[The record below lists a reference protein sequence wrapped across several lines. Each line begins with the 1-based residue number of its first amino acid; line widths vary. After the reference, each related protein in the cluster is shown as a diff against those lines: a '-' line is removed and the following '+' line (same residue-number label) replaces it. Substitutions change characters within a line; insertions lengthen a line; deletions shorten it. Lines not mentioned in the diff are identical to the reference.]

1 MKRFVLD
8 VQEIWLSNLEH
19 LREHQPDKMFTT
31 SASIATPN
39 KNKGFSGGSNNNEEE
54 DEVEEQ
60 NFARGE
66 GIGYRRDVKE
76 IKAYSSQIQSVSQKR
91 IFTKAYHTAKLPSIN
106 VMLDYIPD
114 PTPFIEETKPVIPL
128 IESLLSS
135 VSYIPRRPET
145 SPTRHISNQ
154 ALPFVPIDSP
164 ACLKGSIAFHIDR
177 LIPSNDFARITDEAW
192 WRFTLTNSETL
203 KTRIFIATEAA
214 VATFS
219 AQIISSYN
227 EFQQQE
233 NIQPQ
238 YQQIYDTASLPSL
251 PPAITANGIAELEPG
266 YAPIPFIDG
275 SLAWQGRMKV
285 FSFVERNFLK
295 FVITADLLP
304 LPSSS
309 DVQPTSLHFFTSP
322 LEIHYLLHELHPNI
336 PIIDEEW
343 WLSDLAQRASDVW
356 TPLLAFLRLETS
368 PTNPLLTS
376 ITFQSSKPP
385 TGYSE
390 CLHHLQTLSCV
401 SELLS
406 TINLHPLPTNP
417 VPTLT
422 ISIPNSFKEINNN
435 AGVRAQ
441 LKLQEVDGS
450 NYFQQI
456 LHYYSRKPASTQPEQ
471 RRYLTEEEV
480 AEMAI
485 AKENIEEGEN
495 EDEDDGDEEF
505 EEESKENW
513 RGEIPSIPSFT
524 SWQEEGKYFFHR
536 GMWETALE
544 IGPNLSFVSNALNQ
558 KYLEVPGG
566 SELGRYGLAF
576 FQDHLFP
583 HLPRTQVAGN
593 YFRDYQNSSTNTIFV
608 NLSLAI
614 DVAKLF
620 PCQLAW
626 EAFPQLPP
634 PAVGDDPPGLL
645 PAISLHRSYLY
656 YDYLNSPIEKR
667 LSNTIII
674 FTSVA
679 EEDRDY
685 LPRTVAVKPLG
696 YRRHVPTKNEYG
708 FREQIEVSLLFVDEV
723 NDSVVF
729 GITKTGAIP
738 NELKTNSRNIWHSSV
753 AINENI
759 NRPRTPKDYIYII
772 LSKEDRGPN
781 IPTSYTTRMKADLM
795 VGLMSSA
802 FKHYEEN
809 YQKIKELR
817 QIFHRQ
823 LALDAKIEKIENGMK
838 TKEAMIKRKIQDQ
851 LQRALEKKLNKATKS
866 ELGWRKRFKTSTLLE
881 LQGNWEYRRDD
892 RTGLK
897 FFHKIIPEP
906 SLEKYAETCQWE
918 VPTTWESDVLKQL
931 TANGV
936 RTDPVPK
943 AAFKT
948 GSVASSL
955 ADDRT
960 YLDNLS
966 EVNDPFAEPAST
978 WAPQDERKGA
988 TTGGGMSI
996 AGSLPGVTGKP
1007 PLGPGN
1013 RSVMSDLDSIRAD
1026 RSLQES
1032 VAATIDTVN
1041 LEHIAEQLL
1050 SSDEVMRV
1058 LAKRLGLP
1066 EDQVVPADEL
1076 SSVFS
1081 MNSHQFESSNNNLQD
1096 IQQLKDNDGRLNA
1109 PREKDIDYIEELE
1122 YHSDDD
1128 LWSDEEG
1135 EEVGDFDIER
1145 YLGTDLPS
1153 NPLEV
1158 AQLRRRDNG
1167 HLYNKD
1173 DDHSVPSNV
1182 PYLNLDPILGKTSN
1196 LEIEHNEERYGWRR
1210 LPRPRLTTAFLTNAL
1225 KTHVRG
1231 PDITSCN
1238 TINAPIFLS
1247 PISPVD
1253 AIQYIPDKHM
1263 TAIESLFIPDA
1274 KKDMER
1280 SIATLQRNIKR
1291 EEELSRNLPTDDLLL
1306 FGEAKEFTSTD
1317 LAIQKQYQKD
1327 KAAITDPKEAAKDA
1341 AIMAAKATNIA
1352 QMEDAL
1358 AEDIPINT
1366 ADDFGNTLF
1375 ILAAQQGSKR
1385 MCKFLLRRGAN
1396 INIQNLTG
1404 NTALHYCYAYS
1415 NIELADYLK
1424 TKGADD
1430 SIINVDGLTCYEGLN
1445 KESMNKQYADYGE
1458 DDYEGEGD
1466 GEGYDDDN
1474 GYDESEM

>member
-1 MKRFVLD
+1 M
-8 VQEIWLSNLEH
+8 
-19 LREHQPDKMFTT
+19 
-31 SASIATPN
+31 
-39 KNKGFSGGSNNNEEE
+39 
-54 DEVEEQ
+54 
-60 NFARGE
+60 
-66 GIGYRRDVKE
+66 
-76 IKAYSSQIQSVSQKR
+76 
-91 IFTKAYHTAKLPSIN
+91 
-106 VMLDYIPD
+106 
-114 PTPFIEETKPVIPL
+114 
-128 IESLLSS
+128 
-135 VSYIPRRPET
+135 
-145 SPTRHISNQ
+145 
-154 ALPFVPIDSP
+154 
-164 ACLKGSIAFHIDR
+164 
-177 LIPSNDFARITDEAW
+177 
-192 WRFTLTNSETL
+192 
-203 KTRIFIATEAA
+203 
-214 VATFS
+214 
-219 AQIISSYN
+219 
-227 EFQQQE
+227 
-233 NIQPQ
+233 
-238 YQQIYDTASLPSL
+238 
-251 PPAITANGIAELEPG
+251 
-266 YAPIPFIDG
+266 
-275 SLAWQGRMKV
+275 
-285 FSFVERNFLK
+285 
-295 FVITADLLP
+295 
-304 LPSSS
+304 
-309 DVQPTSLHFFTSP
+309 
-322 LEIHYLLHELHPNI
+322 
-336 PIIDEEW
+336 
-343 WLSDLAQRASDVW
+343 
-356 TPLLAFLRLETS
+356 
-368 PTNPLLTS
+368 
-376 ITFQSSKPP
+376 
-385 TGYSE
+385 
-390 CLHHLQTLSCV
+390 
-401 SELLS
+401 
-406 TINLHPLPTNP
+406 
-417 VPTLT
+417 
-422 ISIPNSFKEINNN
+422 
-435 AGVRAQ
+435 
-441 LKLQEVDGS
+441 
-450 NYFQQI
+450 
-456 LHYYSRKPASTQPEQ
+456 
-471 RRYLTEEEV
+471 
-480 AEMAI
+480 
-485 AKENIEEGEN
+485 
-495 EDEDDGDEEF
+495 
-505 EEESKENW
+505 
-513 RGEIPSIPSFT
+513 
-524 SWQEEGKYFFHR
+524 
-536 GMWETALE
+536 
-544 IGPNLSFVSNALNQ
+544 
-558 KYLEVPGG
+558 
-566 SELGRYGLAF
+566 
-576 FQDHLFP
+576 
-583 HLPRTQVAGN
+583 
-593 YFRDYQNSSTNTIFV
+593 
-608 NLSLAI
+608 
-614 DVAKLF
+614 
-620 PCQLAW
+620 
-626 EAFPQLPP
+626 
-634 PAVGDDPPGLL
+634 
-645 PAISLHRSYLY
+645 
-656 YDYLNSPIEKR
+656 
-667 LSNTIII
+667 
-674 FTSVA
+674 
-679 EEDRDY
+679 
-685 LPRTVAVKPLG
+685 
-696 YRRHVPTKNEYG
+696 
-708 FREQIEVSLLFVDEV
+708 
-723 NDSVVF
+723 
-729 GITKTGAIP
+729 
-738 NELKTNSRNIWHSSV
+738 
-753 AINENI
+753 
-759 NRPRTPKDYIYII
+759 
-772 LSKEDRGPN
+772 
-781 IPTSYTTRMKADLM
+781 
-795 VGLMSSA
+795 
-802 FKHYEEN
+802 
-809 YQKIKELR
+809 
-817 QIFHRQ
+817 
-823 LALDAKIEKIENGMK
+823 
-838 TKEAMIKRKIQDQ
+838 
-851 LQRALEKKLNKATKS
+851 
-866 ELGWRKRFKTSTLLE
+866 
-881 LQGNWEYRRDD
+881 
-892 RTGLK
+892 
-897 FFHKIIPEP
+897 
-906 SLEKYAETCQWE
+906 
-918 VPTTWESDVLKQL
+918 
-931 TANGV
+931 
-936 RTDPVPK
+936 PK

-978 WAPQDERKGA
+978 WAPQDEKKGA
-988 TTGGGMSI
+988 TTGGGMTV

-1007 PLGPGN
+1007 PLGNGN

-1096 IQQLKDNDGRLNA
+1096 MQQLKDNDGRLNA

-1253 AIQYIPDKHM
+1253 AIQYIPDKHI

-1458 DDYEGEGD
+1458 DDYEGEGEGD
-1466 GEGYDDDN
+1466 GEGYD
-1474 GYDESEM
+1474 GYDENEM